1 MPSADHRNAV
11 PWSGMKRGYRYGSL
25 ARKWF
30 FVLLGFGSASA
41 VAKARACPNHSPRV
55 VEQEG
60 FYRVELGDVEVTAL
74 SDGTTPLYDAPC
86 GAGFHGDVIAHEDRY
101 GKKARHLQTEVI
113 NSASSYRAAIPPT
126 KSWIHQSS
134 AAHPLISIMERCGV
148 I

>member
-1 MPSADHRNAV
+1 
-11 PWSGMKRGYRYGSL
+11 MKRGYRYGSL

-30 FVLLGFGSASA
+30 LVLLGFGSASA
-41 VAKARACPNHSPRV
+41 VAKARAYPNHSPRV

-101 GKKARHLQTEVI
+101 EKNRVTARPRRSIPRRATGQL
-113 NSASSYRAAIPPT
+113 YRRPN
-126 KSWIHQSS
+126 
-134 AAHPLISIMERCGV
+134 RG
-148 I
+148 

>member
-1 MPSADHRNAV
+1 MANSKLPTLRTVPSADHPNAV

-30 FVLLGFGSASA
+30 LVLLGFGSASA
-41 VAKARACPNHSPRV
+41 VAKARAYPNHSPRV

-101 GKKARHLQTEVI
+101 KKNRVTARP
-113 NSASSYRAAIPPT
+113 R
-126 KSWIHQSS
+126 
-134 AAHPLISIMERCGV
+134 
-148 I
+148 